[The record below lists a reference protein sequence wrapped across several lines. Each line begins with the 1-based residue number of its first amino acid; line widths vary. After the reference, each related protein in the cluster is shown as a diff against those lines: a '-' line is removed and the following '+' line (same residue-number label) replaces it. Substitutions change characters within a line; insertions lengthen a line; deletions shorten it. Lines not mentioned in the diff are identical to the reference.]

1 MLPTFSC
8 VAFLVQGTAFSSM
21 DYSRIILIVLSSPP
35 APSITY
41 SPHSSQDVFLKN
53 EIRKQHSDTPT
64 ALRMKSQLLTM
75 GFKTSV
81 SLFIF
86 YTLLLAH
93 QSWVFIGRTD
103 TEAETPILWPLHAKS
118 WLIGKGPNAGKAWG
132 QEEKGT
138 TKDEMAGWHHW
149 LDGHGFGWTPGVG
162 DGQRGLACCDSWG
175 LKESDTTEQ
184 LNWTELISP
193 HYALN
198 THSSHSLQV
207 LFTSCLFCL
216 ESSLP
221 CPVPQHSLVLRLKC
235 HFLREVFPD
244 LKYHSKNRS
253 HS

>member
-1 MLPTFSC
+1 MPPTFSC
-8 VAFLVQGTAFSSM
+8 VAFLVQGTTFSSM

-53 EIRKQHSDTPT
+53 EIRKLRHSNSTQNEIPTPNHG
-64 ALRMKSQLLTM
+64 LQDFSL
-75 GFKTSV
+75 

-138 TKDEMAGWHHW
+138 TEDEMAGWHRW

-162 DGQRGLACCDSWG
+162 DGQGGLACCDSWG
-175 LKESDTTEQ
+175 FRVVHDWATE
-184 LNWTELISP
+184 LNWA
-193 HYALN
+193 H
-198 THSSHSLQV
+198 
-207 LFTSCLFCL
+207 FTLLCF
-216 ESSLP
+216 E
-221 CPVPQHSLVLRLKC
+221 HT
-235 HFLREVFPD
+235 
-244 LKYHSKNRS
+244 
-253 HS
+253 

>member
-118 WLIGKGPNAGKAWG
+118 WLIGKRPNAGKAWG

-138 TKDEMAGWHHW
+138 TKDEMT
-149 LDGHGFGWTPGVG
+149 DGITNSM
-162 DGQRGLACCDSWG
+162 DMGLAG
-175 LKESDTTEQ
+175 LRELVMDREAWRAAVHGVSKSQTR
-184 LNWTELISP
+184 LSNWTELSSFHPIMLWTHIVHIHFRSFSLAVSSAWNLPSLALSP
-193 HYALN
+193 NIHLFWDSN
-198 THSSHSLQV
+198 VTSSER
-207 LFTSCLFCL
+207 F
-216 ESSLP
+216 
-221 CPVPQHSLVLRLKC
+221 
-235 HFLREVFPD
+235 FLT
-244 LKYHSKNRS
+244 
-253 HS
+253 